1 MLPAETCLAP
11 LCLNFLQTRYLEEQP
26 TSQPS
31 DLKDKDLTATA
42 FMVKVN
48 NDLVHDNFYSV
59 RAGYDQGVRVVQ
71 RGVIRVLEWQF
82 EVKGHTL
89 ELRIGKAEVFSLE
102 GYPEIAL
109 TPLERNPRIRAAMH
123 KMRFKAALRL
133 ASGLAIEQVVE
144 VHSDSDIEEVQA
156 PTAKSPV
163 PPPNTPQIQVEQ
175 VDPSVP
181 EAMAID
187 QPKAVPE
194 VPHLPIKRKAVI
206 SKQSGSAFLPYK
218 RPSLPR
224 SAPAASTGTDRNQ
237 GHFSQED
244 LAFLKYYMGA

>member
-11 LCLNFLQTRYLEEQP
+11 LCLDFLQTRFLEEQT

-31 DLKDKDLTATA
+31 SLTNKDLSTAA

-48 NDLVHDNFYSV
+48 NDVVHDNFYSV
-59 RAGYDQGVRVVQ
+59 KAGYDQGVRVVQ

-82 EVKGHTL
+82 EAKGNAL
-89 ELRIGKAEVFSLE
+89 ELRIAKAEVFSLE

-123 KMRFKAALRL
+123 KMRFQAALKL
-133 ASGLAIEQVVE
+133 ASGLAIEEVVV
-144 VHSDSDIEEVQA
+144 VHSDSDIEEVQV

-163 PPPNTPQIQVEQ
+163 PPPNTPQVHVEET
-175 VDPSVP
+175 DPSVP

-194 VPHLPIKRKAVI
+194 VPHASIKRKAVI

-224 SAPAASTGTDRNQ
+224 SVPAASNDSERNQ
-237 GHFSQED
+237 RYFSPED

>member
-26 TSQPS
+26 TSTPS
-31 DLKDKDLTATA
+31 DLKDKDLSATA

-48 NDLVHDNFYSV
+48 NDVVHDNFYSV
-59 RAGYDQGVRVVQ
+59 KAGYDQGVRVVQ

-82 EVKGHTL
+82 EVKGNAL

-123 KMRFKAALRL
+123 KMRFQAALKL

-144 VHSDSDIEEVQA
+144 VHSDSEIEEA
-156 PTAKSPV
+156 PTAKSPA
-163 PPPNTPQIQVEQ
+163 PPPNTPQIHVEQ
-175 VDPSVP
+175 IDPSVP
-181 EAMAID
+181 ETMAID
-187 QPKAVPE
+187 QPKAIPE
-194 VPHLPIKRKAVI
+194 VPHVPIKRKAVI

-224 SAPAASTGTDRNQ
+224 TAPTASTGTERNQ
-237 GHFSQED
+237 GYFSQED
-244 LAFLKYYMGA
+244 LAFLKYYMGV